1 MADTFI
7 QFSFEVQLVNN
18 TIKEWANDFLSHPEK
33 HNRFPNEVEGEEF
46 SWYTPGFDWDIKNN
60 VMEIWSDE
68 QGNVEN
74 VIIFLEELLK
84 QDGYTP
90 DKIGF
95 CYSYSCSKPR
105 VGEFG
110 GCGIK
115 IARTPSGTS
124 VNYLDTNEWIA
135 E

>member
-18 TIKEWANDFLSHPEK
+18 TIKEWANDFLSYPEK
-33 HNRFPNEVEGEEF
+33 HGRFIEDECPEF
-46 SWYTPGFDWDIKNN
+46 EWDSPGFDWSIKDNS
-60 VMEIWSDE
+60 MEIWADC

-74 VIIFLEELLK
+74 VIVFLEELLK
-84 QDGYTP
+84 QEGYTP

-135 E
+135 G